1 MTYNRPDSDL
11 FLTADKALK
20 TFEKSMSKIKQAQ
33 KSGAALQ
40 KAKGDNVAASRA
52 DRLKLCQ
59 LVSELNS
66 EQLGQLVEI
75 IQKECPEAL
84 NEEGDDEVEI
94 ETNNIDNTTLQQL
107 VAFAENCVQAGGN
120 RAKKMKV

>member
-1 MTYNRPDSDL
+1 
-11 FLTADKALK
+11 
-20 TFEKSMSKIKQAQ
+20 MSKIKQAQ

-107 VAFAENCVQAGGN
+107 VSFAEACVQAGGN
-120 RAKKMKV
+120 RSKKQKT